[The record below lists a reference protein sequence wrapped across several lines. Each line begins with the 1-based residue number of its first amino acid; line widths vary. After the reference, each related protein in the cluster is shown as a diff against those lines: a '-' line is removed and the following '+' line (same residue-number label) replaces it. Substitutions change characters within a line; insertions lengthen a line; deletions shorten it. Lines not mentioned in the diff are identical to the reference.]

1 MVDPQEIE
9 NGRKTVDGSCPTG
22 WCSWTVAKLPARAPP
37 YGRSGRAASRGV
49 VIGGSSGKVG
59 FATRNLIEDQ
69 PMTDEMMSLK
79 DLVAKSA
86 DADVL
91 REMIGFAAE
100 RLMEMEVGAL
110 TGASYGEKSAERLVQ
125 RNGYR
130 ERDWETRAGTVE
142 LRIPR
147 LRKGSYFPG
156 FLEPRRMAEKALTAV
171 IQEAYIQ
178 GISTRSV
185 DDLVK
190 SLGMSGISKSQV
202 SRLCE
207 EIDERV
213 TAFLDRPIE
222 GDWPYLW
229 VDATYVKV
237 RQAGRIVSV
246 AVIVAVGVNTDGRR
260 EVLGM
265 DVGPSEAETF
275 WTAFLRKL
283 ARRGLRG
290 VKLVVSDAHEGIKA
304 AASRV
309 LTATWQRCRVHF
321 MRNVLAHAGRQGRRV
336 VSAFIATAFAQNDAD
351 SARQQWRRVADQLRP
366 KVPKLAVL
374 MDDAEPDVLAYMSFP
389 AQHRAKLHSTN
400 PLERL
405 NGEIKRRTEV
415 VGIFPNEA
423 AITRLVGAILL
434 EQNDEWAVQR
444 ARYMTLETI
453 TALGDDPLV
462 GLPDMA
468 A

>member
-1 MVDPQEIE
+1 
-9 NGRKTVDGSCPTG
+9 
-22 WCSWTVAKLPARAPP
+22 
-37 YGRSGRAASRGV
+37 
-49 VIGGSSGKVG
+49 
-59 FATRNLIEDQ
+59 
-69 PMTDEMMSLK
+69 MTDEMMNFKGLIEK
-79 DLVAKSA
+79 AP
-86 DADVL
+86 DADIL

-110 TGASYGEKSAERLVQ
+110 TGAAYGEKSAERRAQ

-130 ERDWETRAGTVE
+130 DRAWETRAGTVE
-142 LRIPR
+142 LRIPK
-147 LRKGSYFPG
+147 LRTGSYFPG

-190 SLGMSGISKSQV
+190 AMGMSGISKSQV

-207 EIDERV
+207 EIDEKV
-213 TAFLDRPIE
+213 QAFLDRPIE

-229 VDATYVKV
+229 IDATYVKV
-237 RQAGRIVSV
+237 RQNGRIVSV
-246 AVIVAVGVNTDGRR
+246 AVIIAVGVNSDGRR

-265 DVGPSEAETF
+265 EIGASEAEPF

-290 VKLVVSDAHEGIKA
+290 VKLVVSDSHEGIKA
-304 AASRV
+304 AVSKV
-309 LTATWQRCRVHF
+309 LSTTWQRCRVHF
-321 MRNVLAHAGRQGRRV
+321 MRNVLAHAGKQGRRV
-336 VSAFIATAFAQNDAD
+336 ISAFIATAFAQNDAKAA
-351 SARQQWRRVADQLRP
+351 SQQWRHVADQIRP
-366 KVPKLAVL
+366 KVPKLAVM
-374 MDDAEPDVLAYMSFP
+374 MDEAETDVLAFMSFP
-389 AQHRAKLHSTN
+389 PAHRAKLHSTN
-400 PLERL
+400 PLERV

-453 TALGDDPLV
+453 APISDDPIIS
-462 GLPDMA
+462 LPAMA
-468 A
+468 S

>member
-1 MVDPQEIE
+1 
-9 NGRKTVDGSCPTG
+9 
-22 WCSWTVAKLPARAPP
+22 
-37 YGRSGRAASRGV
+37 
-49 VIGGSSGKVG
+49 
-59 FATRNLIEDQ
+59 
-69 PMTDEMMSLK
+69 MTDEIMSLRT
-79 DLVAKSA
+79 LVEKTP
-86 DADVL
+86 DADLL
-91 REMIGFAAE
+91 REMIGCAAE
-100 RLMEMEVGAL
+100 RLMEMEVGGL
-110 TGASYGEKSAERLVQ
+110 TGAAYGEKSSERLAQ

-130 ERDWETRAGTVE
+130 ERAWETRAGTVE
-142 LRIPR
+142 LRIPK

-156 FLEPRRMAEKALTAV
+156 FLEPRRLAEKALTAV
-171 IQEAYIQ
+171 VQEAYIQ

-190 SLGMSGISKSQV
+190 ALGMSGISKSQV

-213 TAFLDRPIE
+213 RAFLDRPIE

-229 VDATYVKV
+229 IDATYVKV
-237 RQAGRIVSV
+237 RSNGRVVPV
-246 AVIVAVGVNTDGRR
+246 AVIMAVGVNADGRR

-265 DVGPSEAETF
+265 DIGPSEAETF

-304 AASRV
+304 AVSKV
-309 LTATWQRCRVHF
+309 LSATWQRCRVHF
-321 MRNVLAHAGRQGRRV
+321 MRNALAHAGRSGRRV
-336 VSAFIATAFAQNDAD
+336 VSAFIATAFAQDDAE
-351 SARQQWRRVADQLRP
+351 AAKAQWRRVADQLRP
-366 KVPKLAVL
+366 KVPKLATL
-374 MDDAEPDVLAYMSFP
+374 MDEAEADVLAYMTFP
-389 AQHRAKLHSTN
+389 AAHRTKLHSTN

-405 NGEIKRRTEV
+405 NGEIKRRTDV

-444 ARYMTLETI
+444 ARYITLETI
-453 TALGDDPLV
+453 APMSDDPLV
-462 GLPDMA
+462 SLPAVA